1 MGVDVSS
8 FVAYGDFLDDVS
20 LIEDESKDNKIFF
33 IDELG
38 RLCFD
43 YGTADIRGISIIQ
56 ESYSLE
62 WTFIGIPFLASTPEE
77 TIENLK
83 TVKDKWEELIKELK
97 EASLNCEET
106 VKEKIN
112 NLKPTIVEEAYFS

>member
-8 FVAYGDFLDDVS
+8 FVAYGDFLENIS

-43 YGTADIRGISIIQ
+43 YGTADMGGFSIIQ
-56 ESYSLE
+56 EPYGLE
-62 WTFIGIPFLASTPEE
+62 WTFIGVPFLASTPEE

-97 EASLNCEET
+97 EASLNCSEPI
-106 VKEKIN
+106 KEKIN